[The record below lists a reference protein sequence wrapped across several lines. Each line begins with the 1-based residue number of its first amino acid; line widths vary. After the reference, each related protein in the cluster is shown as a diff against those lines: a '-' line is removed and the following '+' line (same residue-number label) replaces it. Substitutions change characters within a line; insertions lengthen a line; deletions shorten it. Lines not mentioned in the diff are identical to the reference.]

1 MRSAFEKPCTGT
13 SRRSRRETGSF
24 TFRLARH
31 ECYCQRVPSAAG
43 RASRTSVGSERRLR
57 VGSASSWAPDA
68 VVRPRTCADRRSAC
82 ANDRC
87 RHHQLSP
94 RRERRSRSK
103 VDLSLA
109 EKTAAG
115 CNGSAATVRRQWE
128 QSLTQHRPRLANPP
142 MRPAAVERQVRRYSG
157 QPPYGLANVRYGRPP
172 IFARQV

>member
-115 CNGSAATVRRQWE
+115 CNGSISDSREGRRRQTAANFYMI
-128 QSLTQHRPRLANPP
+128 LATRLLYSK
-142 MRPAAVERQVRRYSG
+142 QVPSE
-157 QPPYGLANVRYGRPP
+157 LIVRWRT
-172 IFARQV
+172 